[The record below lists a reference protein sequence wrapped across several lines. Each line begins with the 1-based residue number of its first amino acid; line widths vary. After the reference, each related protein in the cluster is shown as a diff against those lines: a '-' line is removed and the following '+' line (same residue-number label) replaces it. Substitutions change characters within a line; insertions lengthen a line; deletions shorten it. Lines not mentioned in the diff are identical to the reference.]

1 MTPKE
6 QADSIINEFK
16 ALGLNEMA
24 AKICAKVHAQKLLD
38 YDILAPQ
45 PKRHYVIG
53 IPPHIDELEY
63 WQQVIKE
70 IEKK

>member
-1 MTPKE
+1 MYPE
-6 QADSIINEFK
+6 QTAENIINEFK
-16 ALGLNEMA
+16 ALGLNEIT
-24 AKICAKVHAQKLLD
+24 AKICAKVHAQKILD
-38 YDILAPQ
+38 YDILTPQ

-70 IEKK
+70 IQK